1 MRALKGLGAL
11 IDVHFVS
18 TAAEAKASG
27 HPRPDLGEGWAF
39 IGVGDV
45 AAEDPLHP
53 GIVKLRDTYELVD
66 PAFAGRV
73 TVPVLWDR
81 KADTMVNNESS
92 EIIRMLYSEFDGLIP
107 EALREATK
115 GKQALFPDHL
125 RQDIEDMNE
134 WVYPNVNNGV
144 YRTGFASTQEAY
156 DAAVN
161 PLFESLDRV
170 EKHLKDRGSPYLFG
184 DHITEA
190 DIRLYTTIA
199 RFDVAYHPVFLCNKK
214 SIRNDY
220 PAIYLWLRT
229 LYWDKDGQAR
239 GAFYNTTQPHMHK
252 YGPGYASAR
261 HMVVFHGQGPLIASA
276 GPAVLIDPL

>member
-1 MRALKGLGAL
+1 MLW
-11 IDVHFVS
+11 VS
-18 TAAEAKASG
+18 TATESKAAG

-39 IGVGDV
+39 TGLGEV

-66 PAFAGRV
+66 PAFTGRV
-73 TVPVLWDR
+73 TVPVLWD
-81 KADTMVNNESS
+81 KKTDTMVNNESS
-92 EIIRMLYSEFDGLIP
+92 EIIRMLYSEFDALVP
-107 EALREATK
+107 EGLREVTK
-115 GKQALFPDHL
+115 GKQALFPEHL
-125 RQDIEDMNE
+125 RQEIEAMNE
-134 WVYPNVNNGV
+134 WVYPTINNGV

-156 DAAVN
+156 NAAVN

-170 EKHLKDRGSPYLFG
+170 ETHLKDRGSPYLFG

-190 DIRLYTTIA
+190 DIRLYTTIV

-214 SIRNDY
+214 SIRHDY
-220 PAIYLWLRT
+220 PALYLWLRR

-239 GAFYNTTQPHMHK
+239 GAFYKTTQPYMHI

-261 HMVVFHGQGPLIASA
+261 HMVVFRSQGPLITSA